1 VPAPRFFVAIDCAEG
16 VEFDLSR
23 DDAHHVTNV
32 LRMQPGE
39 RLVAIDANGPWDT
52 DVTVMSKGRVRVR
65 PVGRSTEVG
74 GELPVEIDVLQ
85 AVTRGAKFDEVVEK
99 CVELGAVRIVPI
111 ACERSYAEATP
122 TRVDRWRRI
131 ARSAAQQSRRR
142 IVPFV
147 ADPLSWEEAV
157 RKTSIPLIVG
167 WEGAERGTLAAAL
180 KGIDTSSPVAIAI
193 GPEGSFTDEE
203 LELARTAHAE
213 LVSLGPMIL
222 RTQTAAAA
230 LISAMAALRG
240 WW

>member
-1 VPAPRFFVAIDCAEG
+1 MAAPRFFVGIDCAEG
-16 VEFDLSR
+16 MEFDLNR

-39 RLVAIDANGPWDT
+39 RLVAVDADGPWDAH
-52 DVTVMSKGRVRVR
+52 VTAMSKGRVRVR
-65 PVGRSTEVG
+65 AVGRSTDVG

-147 ADPLSWEEAV
+147 AEPLPWSEAV
-157 RKTSIPLIVG
+157 RRTSIPLIVG

-180 KGIDTSSPVAIAI
+180 HRIDSTSPVAIAI
-193 GPEGSFTDEE
+193 GPEGSFTEDE
-203 LELARTAHAE
+203 LEIARAAKAE

-230 LISAMAALRG
+230 LIAAMAAVRG

>member
-16 VEFDLSR
+16 VDFDLSP

-39 RLVAIDANGPWDT
+39 RIVAIGANGPWEA
-52 DVTVMSKGRVRVR
+52 DVTGMSKGRVSVR
-65 PVGRSTEVG
+65 AVAPSDEVG

-85 AVTRGAKFDEVVEK
+85 AVTKGAKFDEVVEK
-99 CVELGAVRIVPI
+99 CVELGAHRIVPVR
-111 ACERSYAEATP
+111 CERSYAEATP
-122 TRVDRWRRI
+122 TRVERWRRI
-131 ARSAAQQSRRR
+131 ARSAAQQSRRQ

-147 ADPLSWEEAV
+147 AEPLDFAEAV
-157 RKTSIPLIVG
+157 RQTSIPLIVG
-167 WEGAERGTLAAAL
+167 WEGAQRGTLAAAL
-180 KGIDTSSPVAIAI
+180 AHIDKASPIAIAI
-193 GPEGSFTDEE
+193 GPEGSLTEEE
-203 LELARTAHAE
+203 LNVAREAHGE

-230 LISAMAALRG
+230 LIAAMAAIRG

>member
-1 VPAPRFFVAIDCAEG
+1 MAAPRFFVAIDCAEG
-16 VEFDLSR
+16 VEFDLSK

-39 RLVAIDANGPWDT
+39 RLVAIDANGPWDA
-52 DVTVMSKGRVRVR
+52 DVTAMSKGRVRVR
-65 PVGRSTEVG
+65 PVGRSTDVG

-147 ADPLSWEEAV
+147 ADPLPWEEAV
-157 RKTSIPLIVG
+157 RVTSIPLIVG

-180 KGIDTSSPVAIAI
+180 KRIDKSSPVAIAI
-193 GPEGSFTDEE
+193 GPEGSFTEAE
-203 LELARTAHAE
+203 LELARMAKAE
-213 LVSLGPMIL
+213 LVSLGPTIL

-230 LISAMAALRG
+230 LLSAISVIRG

>member
-1 VPAPRFFVAIDCAEG
+1 MPAPRFFVAIDCAEG
-16 VEFDLSR
+16 VEFDLGR

-39 RLVAIDANGPWDT
+39 RLVAIDGNGPWDA

-65 PVGRSTEVG
+65 PVGRSNEVG

-99 CVELGAVRIVPI
+99 CVELGAQRIVPI
-111 ACERSYAEATP
+111 ACARSYAEATP

-157 RKTSIPLIVG
+157 RTTSIPLIVG
-167 WEGAERGTLAAAL
+167 WEGAQRGTLAAVL
-180 KGIDTSSPVAIAI
+180 KQIDTSSPMAIAI
-193 GPEGSFTDEE
+193 GPEGSFTEDE

>member
-1 VPAPRFFVAIDCAEG
+1 VAAPRFFVAIDCAEG
-16 VEFDLSR
+16 VEFDLSK

-39 RLVAIDANGPWDT
+39 RLVAIDANGPWDA
-52 DVTVMSKGRVRVR
+52 DVSAMSKGRVRVR
-65 PVGRSTEVG
+65 PVGRSSDVG

-157 RKTSIPLIVG
+157 RVTSIPLIVG

-180 KGIDTSSPVAIAI
+180 QRIDTSSPVAIAI
-193 GPEGSFTDEE
+193 GPEGSFTEGE
-203 LELARTAHAE
+203 LEIARAAKAE
-213 LVSLGPMIL
+213 LVSLGPTTL

-230 LISAMAALRG
+230 LLSAMSAIRG